1 MRPVHPVR
9 PFGLVGPT
17 GPSPGIRLALLPAVA
32 LILAACA
39 TAAPQATP
47 QAAPQAAPATT
58 PADEP
63 FDLVILNG
71 RIVDGTGAPW
81 YHGDIGL
88 RGDRIVRITP
98 RGMLRGVTA
107 AERIDAGGHVVAP
120 GFIDI
125 QSHSRGAFMGGDG
138 RVISKVTQGVT
149 TEIMGEGT
157 TNAIIN
163 EGSFAG
169 EEITPE
175 QRELIERY
183 GGPHGFDNWLT
194 DMESNGASVNVG
206 SFLGGTNVRT
216 YAKGASQGPASPAE
230 LDSMRKVV
238 RWAMEGGAFGIAT
251 ALIYPPA
258 TFASTTELIEASR
271 AMASYGGIYITH
283 KRSEAD
289 QYLEALDEA
298 IRIGAEAGVPVEIY
312 HLKPAGTRNWPK
324 AQTGIAM
331 IDSARAA
338 GVDVQ
343 ANIYPYVA
351 GGTGLSA
358 CFPPWASEDNRLF
371 ENLADPDARVRMR
384 AEMERDDVEWENLCG
399 LATAEGVLILG
410 LNLEENAPFIGM
422 RLAEI
427 AEARGTDWIEAA
439 FDLVLSERQRVGT
452 IYYLM
457 DEENVRLNLQQPWIK
472 FGTDA
477 GGANPETATSLV
489 HPRAYGTFPRIL
501 GRYVRDEGVI
511 TLEDAVRKMTSAV
524 TTRLHIQDRGL
535 LKEGMFADIVI
546 FDPATIADRATFDEP
561 HQLSVG
567 VHHVLVNGVQVLR
580 DGVHTDATPGR
591 ALRGPGWRGY

>member
-1 MRPVHPVR
+1 MRPVRRVR
-9 PFGLVGPT
+9 PT
-17 GPSPGIRLALLPAVA
+17 GPAPGTRPALLAAVV
-32 LILAACA
+32 LTLGGCA
-39 TAAPQATP
+39 TATP
-47 QAAPQAAPATT
+47 QPAPAE
-58 PADEP
+58 EP
-63 FDLVILNG
+63 FDIVILNG

-81 YHGDIGL
+81 FHGDIGL

-107 AERIDAGGHVVAP
+107 AERIDAGGLVVAP

-125 QSHSRGAFMGGDG
+125 QSHSRSAFMGGDG
-138 RVISKVTQGVT
+138 RVISKVTQGIT

-163 EGSFAG
+163 ERSFAG
-169 EEITPE
+169 EEFTPE

-194 DMESNGASVNVG
+194 DMEANGASVNVG

-271 AMASYGGIYITH
+271 AMAPYGGIYITH

-298 IRIGAEAGVPVEIY
+298 IRIGAVAGVPVEIY

-324 AQTGIAM
+324 AQAGIAM

-410 LNLEENAPFIGM
+410 LNLEENAAFIGM

-427 AEARGTDWIEAA
+427 AEARGTDWIETA

-457 DEENVRLNLQQPWIK
+457 GEDNVRLNLQQPWIK

-477 GGANPETATSLV
+477 GGVNPETATSLV

-501 GRYVRDEGVI
+501 GRYVREEGVL

-535 LKEGMFADIVI
+535 LREGMFADIVI
-546 FDPATIADRATFDEP
+546 FDPATIADRATFEEP

-567 VHHVLVNGVQVLR
+567 VHHVLVNGVSVLR
-580 DGVHTDATPGR
+580 DGIHTDATPGR

>member
-1 MRPVHPVR
+1 MRPAR
-9 PFGLVGPT
+9 P
-17 GPSPGIRLALLPAVA
+17 ALLSGSATRLTLLTAVA
-32 LILAACA
+32 LSLAACA
-39 TAAPQATP
+39 VAAPQPSPA
-47 QAAPQAAPATT
+47 AAP
-58 PADEP
+58 EGEI
-63 FDLVILNG
+63 FDIVIIDG

-81 YHGDIGL
+81 FRGDIGI
-88 RGDRIVRITP
+88 RGDRIVRIAP
-98 RGMLRGVTA
+98 RGMLRGWS
-107 AERIDAGGHVVAP
+107 AEEHIDAGGHVVAP

-125 QSHSRGAFMGGDG
+125 QSHSRSAFTGGDG
-138 RVISKVTQGVT
+138 RVISKVTQGIT

-157 TNAIIN
+157 TNAIVN
-163 EGSFAG
+163 ERSFGG
-169 EEITPE
+169 EEITAE
-175 QRELIERY
+175 QRELIARY
-183 GGPHGFDNWLT
+183 GGPYGFDNWLT
-194 DMESNGASVNVG
+194 DMEANGASVNVG

-271 AMASYGGIYITH
+271 AMAPYGGVYITH

-298 IRIGAEAGVPVEIY
+298 IRIGSEAGVAVEIY
-312 HLKPAGTRNWPK
+312 HLKPAGARNWDK
-324 AQTGIAM
+324 AEAGIAM
-331 IDSARAA
+331 IDSARTA

-351 GGTGLSA
+351 GGTGLTA

-371 ENLADPDARVRMR
+371 DNLADPDTRARMR

-399 LATAEGVLILG
+399 LSTPEGVLILG
-410 LNLEENAPFIGM
+410 LDREENQRFIGM
-422 RLAEI
+422 RLSEI
-427 AEARGTDWIEAA
+427 AEARGSDWIETA
-439 FDLVLSERQRVGT
+439 FDLVLSEGQRVGT

-457 DEENVRLNLQQPWIK
+457 DEDNVRLNLQQPWIK
-472 FGTDA
+472 IGTDA

-524 TTRLHIQDRGL
+524 TARLHIQDRGL

-546 FDPATIADRATFDEP
+546 FDPATIDDRATFEEP

-567 VHHVLVNGVQVLR
+567 VHHVLVNGVPVLR